1 MWINVCNLCYSR
13 NYKNKRKT
21 DVQINERGS
30 YDMPTYLMTLSTR
43 RQQIEEDFDRELQ
56 KRERSASP
64 PIIRGASAI
73 YSG

>member
-1 MWINVCNLCYSR
+1 MCVTYAIVGCIIITYNN
-13 NYKNKRKT
+13 
-21 DVQINERGS
+21 VQINERGS